1 MPPQDKNPDENARA
15 SGEPPQEVSD
25 FARAFSGKSDKP
37 KLDDQ
42 AGGNS
47 PSSYPGSLTQLLG
60 GNAQPPSVAADKP
73 APSPPLSPPSTPAA
87 NSFTTAF
94 DGVNAFTRDPADLT
108 ENSLTNK
115 TSEPPRFDTHPALS
129 SSFTRLFG
137 SGEGILTPRGPEDAG
152 NRPPRPQAPKPP
164 NVVLPSF
171 SQAHSRK
178 APPESGPFTEA
189 FRSQTPSD
197 PEEPKQGHS
206 FTDQFEPSASWRM
219 PPTMPSESPE
229 PYSERQEASRPPVSQ
244 HGPPAPD
251 GGFTRLIG
259 AYKPDAAP
267 LPAETQSPIPS
278 ARVPQ
283 RSLVDPDFPPP
294 GSVPGRDA
302 TVIINPSRREP
313 EFPASAGKSEYTR
326 ILDGSKFRPQVDPY
340 GATGSPSAAGVSAA
354 PPIPVP
360 SLQSPAWSPTPS
372 VPPHWTPPSVTPPA
386 LPQPPALALPALP
399 QKPSTLGDQLIS
411 FLPLILTL
419 SVVNFLGLL
428 VVLIVLFATRR

>member
-1 MPPQDKNPDENARA
+1 MPSQGKNPDENIRVPEEPLREA
-15 SGEPPQEVSD
+15 SE
-25 FARAFSGKSDKP
+25 FTRAFGGKNDKP
-37 KLDDQ
+37 KLDDPS
-42 AGGNS
+42 GGSS
-47 PSSYPGSLTQLLG
+47 PSPQSGSLTQLLG
-60 GNAQPPSVAADKP
+60 GKSQPPEDKL
-73 APSPPLSPPSTPAA
+73 APSPPLAQPAAPPA

-115 TSEPPRFDTHPALS
+115 TSEPPRFDTHPALP

-137 SGEGILTPRGPEDAG
+137 SGEGILTPAGPEDAG
-152 NRPPRPQAPKPP
+152 NRPPRPQTPKPP

-171 SQAHSRK
+171 SQAHSRT

-197 PEEPKQGHS
+197 PVEPNQEGRS
-206 FTDQFEPSASWRM
+206 FTDQFEPSASWRT
-219 PPTMPSESPE
+219 PPTIPSESPE
-229 PYSERQEASRPPVSQ
+229 PYSPKQEASRPPVSQ
-244 HGPPAPD
+244 HGPLAPD

-259 AYKPDAAP
+259 AYKPDTAL
-267 LPAETQSPIPS
+267 LPPETQSPIPS
-278 ARVPQ
+278 ARIPQ
-283 RSLVDPDFPPP
+283 RSLGDPDFPAH

-302 TVIINPSRREP
+302 TVIINPSRPEP

-326 ILDGSKFRPQVDPY
+326 IMDGSKFRPPVDPY

-360 SLQSPAWSPTPS
+360 SLQPPAWPPTPAT
-372 VPPHWTPPSVTPPA
+372 PPHWTPPPLTPPA
-386 LPQPPALALPALP
+386 MPLPPALALPALP
-399 QKPSTLGDQLIS
+399 MKSPTLGDQLVS

-428 VVLIVLFATRR
+428 VILIVLFATRR